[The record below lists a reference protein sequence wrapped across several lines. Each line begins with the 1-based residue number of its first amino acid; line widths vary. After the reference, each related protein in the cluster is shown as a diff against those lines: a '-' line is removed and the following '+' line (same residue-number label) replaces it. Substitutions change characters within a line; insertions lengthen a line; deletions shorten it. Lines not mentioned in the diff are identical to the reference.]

1 MKSKI
6 EIFVQSRKNF
16 PPRLKKKIKDAAKKT
31 LLFIPEA
38 KLKNKIKT
46 DKKCTISVAIIGP
59 KESQTFNFQ
68 YRGKNRPTDVLA
80 FSRMDSSL
88 NRFKFEN
95 RDLGDVLICWS
106 VAKKQALLYETSIE
120 EELSRLTIH
129 GILHL
134 FGYDH
139 EVNLTEEK
147 KMFRLQNKIL
157 KSL

>member
-1 MKSKI
+1 MKPKI
-6 EIFVQSRKNF
+6 DIFVQSRKSF
-16 PPRLKKKIKDAAKKT
+16 PPRLKKKIKYAAQKT
-31 LLFIPEA
+31 LHLIPQA

-46 DKKCTISVAIIGP
+46 EKKCTISVAIIGP

-80 FSRMDSSL
+80 FSRMESSL
-88 NRFKFEN
+88 DHFKFEN

-106 VAKKQALLYETSIE
+106 VAKRQAMLYETSIE

-139 EVNLTEEK
+139 ELNLNEEK